1 MKTRKNQ
8 EKAIKKKAEEDRVAM
23 MNPEEYAIYTA
34 SVEEAA
40 EHERQKA
47 KALKLLTKGKKIG
60 KKKGRKGGRGG
71 GRGKKKNK

>member
-1 MKTRKNQ
+1 
-8 EKAIKKKAEEDRVAM
+8 M